1 MTDPSNACACV
12 NASTLSVGFANIAD
26 VNVLPVQLIDS
37 QESFVLAGELPQLI
51 ADVEKSSNCILT
63 ETLKYYYLLFS
74 EPELINLDDYVF
86 NTEA

>member
-1 MTDPSNACACV
+1 MSVGGYACV
-12 NASTLSVGFANIAD
+12 HDCTHSVGFANIAD

-37 QESFVLAGELPQLI
+37 QESFVLAGEHASQPTLRCHLI
-51 ADVEKSSNCILT
+51 WYNL